1 MMRLIREALGS
12 QQGRRIVYKEGR
24 QEGRGIYFLGEGFFI
39 KRGGGRERGIYFLTL
54 VLPSGRFCGFCR
66 SARTENFKVT
76 LSFLMLNIAPGGA

>member
-39 KRGGGRERGIYFLTL
+39 KRGEAG
-54 VLPSGRFCGFCR
+54 
-66 SARTENFKVT
+66 SAAYTF
-76 LSFLMLNIAPGGA
+76 